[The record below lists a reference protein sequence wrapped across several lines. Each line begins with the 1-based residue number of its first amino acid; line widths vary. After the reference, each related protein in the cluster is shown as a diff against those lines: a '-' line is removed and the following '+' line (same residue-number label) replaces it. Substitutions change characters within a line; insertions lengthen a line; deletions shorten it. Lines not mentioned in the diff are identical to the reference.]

1 MSKSIN
7 PMFFLRSGTKQV
19 RLRPG
24 FHRLDEFA
32 TGYSLAGCTPA
43 EPASASPIVFHLRA
57 EARYLSTVSWRTIAG
72 LQVIGRDRIPTSGGA
87 NLDERDGATPD
98 ERTHKANDAGYRRGR
113 SLNRLVL
120 FWTDSEETHSL
131 QLKRTPQG
139 FRQTCPLRPA
149 GDTAA
154 CDAVGANPS
163 GSTSHPYRKISKIA
177 LTTGCMRGHYRRTA
191 KVGFSKPP
199 LSRGESACNRT
210 APAI

>member
-43 EPASASPIVFHLRA
+43 EPASASPIVFNLRA

-98 ERTHKANDAGYRRGR
+98 ERTHLPKVLGFPDT
-113 SLNRLVL
+113 LRL
-120 FWTDSEETHSL
+120 H
-131 QLKRTPQG
+131 
-139 FRQTCPLRPA
+139 PA
-149 GDTAA
+149 LPSAA
-154 CDAVGANPS
+154 C
-163 GSTSHPYRKISKIA
+163 HP
-177 LTTGCMRGHYRRTA
+177 
-191 KVGFSKPP
+191 
-199 LSRGESACNRT
+199 
-210 APAI
+210 

>member
-57 EARYLSTVSWRTIAG
+57 EARYLSTVSWRRIAG
-72 LQVIGRDRIPTSGGA
+72 LQGSAETEYQHQVGA

-98 ERTHKANDAGYRRGR
+98 ERTQIVHQDLDGR
-113 SLNRLVL
+113 YYYGCLQFRVKTFWYFVDKFGLAPNPEGSDVMELIYDCAFQKRLAVGMIL
-120 FWTDSEETHSL
+120 DNPENWKHWRKTVQRIGLPPGATSTSDLERTARSNHSCPADN
-131 QLKRTPQG
+131 RTPSD
-139 FRQTCPLRPA
+139 R
-149 GDTAA
+149 
-154 CDAVGANPS
+154 
-163 GSTSHPYRKISKIA
+163 
-177 LTTGCMRGHYRRTA
+177 
-191 KVGFSKPP
+191 
-199 LSRGESACNRT
+199 
-210 APAI
+210 